1 MSRSELSQADS
12 LFDFFHE
19 RVGAAVQDTR
29 AGVSEEGVFY
39 LTNLLVEKGNTS
51 TEDSAETLVE
61 LRLRAQ
67 TGDRMCAIQ
76 SYRELGDRALYLSGF
91 FRRSLHRRLMS
102 MEYYL
107 HMGASAYDALSRML
121 DFGRSHA
128 SDAQPSG
135 HKDLASIYLELA
147 ERFAICSNVLSEVE
161 QEVRAEQTSLSDQ
174 DVLRLYESW
183 LSTGSPAVA
192 RRLRQLGVVPSR
204 GGDETC

>member
-1 MSRSELSQADS
+1 MSRSELSRAES

-39 LTNLLVEKGNTS
+39 LTNLLVEKGS
-51 TEDSAETLVE
+51 TAAEQAETLVE
-61 LRLRAQ
+61 LKLRAQ
-67 TGDRMCAIQ
+67 TGDRTCAIQ

-121 DFGRSHA
+121 DLGRTQQGGHR
-128 SDAQPSG
+128 QGG
-135 HKDLASIYLELA
+135 HKDLSGIYLELA
-147 ERFAICSNVLSEVE
+147 ERFEACSDVLSEVE
-161 QEVRAEQTSLSDQ
+161 QEVRAEQTSVSDQ
-174 DVLRLYESW
+174 DVLRLYETW
-183 LSTGSPAVA
+183 LATGSPAAA
-192 RRLRQLGVVPSR
+192 RRLRQLGVVPARSS
-204 GGDETC
+204 GDEPC